1 MVCLLL
7 TDKDADDDDFVGL
20 VVQNVEQ
27 DDERLED
34 IEEDRTNRET
44 LQRLAAPPEL
54 DIYVYV
60 HVYVVCVRSR
70 CCKTLSKILLTI
82 SYMDTLEDRL
92 TILEGQE
99 LKHAV

>member
-7 TDKDADDDDFVGL
+7 THKDADDDDFVGL
-20 VVQNVEQ
+20 IVKNVKQ

-44 LQRLAAPPEL
+44 LQRLATPPEL

-60 HVYVVCVRSR
+60 CVVCWIEITASQS
-70 CCKTLSKILLTI
+70 CTWI
-82 SYMDTLEDRL
+82 
-92 TILEGQE
+92 
-99 LKHAV
+99 H

>member
-1 MVCLLL
+1 MVRLLL

-27 DDERLED
+27 DNERLED

-60 HVYVVCVRSR
+60 YVVCVRSR
-70 CCKTLSKILLTI
+70 CSKTLSKSSSQSCTWI
-82 SYMDTLEDRL
+82 
-92 TILEGQE
+92 
-99 LKHAV
+99 H

>member
-54 DIYVYV
+54 DIYV

-70 CCKTLSKILLTI
+70 CSKTLSKILLTI
-82 SYMDTLEDRL
+82 LYMDTLEDRL